1 MRSTRWFSA
10 LILALAVACAPVA
23 TALAAPASLPS
34 AAKGCSTS
42 AAQGSCG
49 PYDNYPGITGTTSST
64 NIGNNVWNP
73 IHGWHQTLAAISP
86 GDWQVTANMP
96 AGNTAVV
103 SYPSVGANYG
113 RTTDVPTPLAKYS
126 IIRSWFAENMH
137 KTARTSGWAAYD
149 IWLGPDNCSPANSNC
164 ASHEVMIQHDF
175 AKNGACT
182 ILAKATFP
190 GRAGHRQHWHLC
202 KFGSEIIWK
211 LGTDDQHKVSERT
224 GVVHIL
230 AMLRW
235 LIQHHYLPPHTGL
248 WLIGYG
254 WEICSTGGRPET
266 FSVSGYTL
274 RATCRTHGCR

>member
-10 LILALAVACAPVA
+10 LVIALAVACAPVA
-23 TALAAPASLPS
+23 AALAAPASLPN

-49 PYDNYPGITGTTSST
+49 PYDNYPNITGTTSST

-73 IHGWHQTLAAISP
+73 IHGWHQTLSASSP

-96 AGNTAVV
+96 AGNTAVA

-113 RTTDVPTPLAKYS
+113 RANNTPTPLGKFAMV
-126 IIRSWFAENMH
+126 RSWFTERMNA
-137 KTARTSGWAAYD
+137 TARTSAWAAFD
-149 IWLGPDNCSPANSNC
+149 IWLGQGTSSKWTN
-164 ASHEVMIQHDF
+164 EVMIQHDF

-182 ILAKATFP
+182 AVATATFP
-190 GRAGHRQHWHLC
+190 GPGGALQHWHLC
-202 KFGSEIIWK
+202 KFGSELVWK
-211 LGTDDQHKVSERT
+211 LGTNDRNKFSERT
-224 GVVHIL
+224 GVIHIL

-235 LIQHHYLPPHTGL
+235 LVQHHYLPANAGL
-248 WLIGYG
+248 WAVGYG

-266 FSVSGYTL
+266 FTVSAYTL
-274 RATCRTHGCR
+274 RARCKTHGCR